1 MDIVK
6 YLVYNSSMNC
16 PLCTYPMVDVVY
28 GFPSME
34 MIDLAKNDKIVLGGC
49 PKPNVFRPTHY
60 CLDCQE
66 QYPASEPEYDK
77 DTHTPTFSHNN

>member
-77 DTHTPTFSHNN
+77 DTHTPMFSHNN

>member
-1 MDIVK
+1 MDNVK

>member
-6 YLVYNSSMNC
+6 YLVYNGSMNC

-77 DTHTPTFSHNN
+77 DTHTPMFSHNN

>member
-77 DTHTPTFSHNN
+77 DSHTPTFSHNK

>member
-16 PLCTYPMVDVVY
+16 PLCNEALVEVVY
-28 GFPSME
+28 GFPTME

-49 PKPNVFRPTHY
+49 PKPNVFRPTHFCY
-60 CLDCQE
+60 SCLE
-66 QYPASEPEYDK
+66 QYPQNEPEYDK
-77 DTHTPTFSHNN
+77 DIHTPMFSHNN